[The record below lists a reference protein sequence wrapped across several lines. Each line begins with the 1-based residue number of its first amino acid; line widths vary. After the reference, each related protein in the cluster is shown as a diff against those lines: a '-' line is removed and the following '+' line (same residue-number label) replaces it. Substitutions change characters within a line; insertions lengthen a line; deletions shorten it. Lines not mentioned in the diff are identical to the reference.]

1 MKLMKSSK
9 KGIAQLQD
17 LVIGLVIIGIVL
29 VVSFLIL
36 AQVADNTTV
45 VADGNATAAVQET
58 QSAMADIPGWLPI
71 IVVTVIGAFILGL
84 ITLFRRNA

>member
-1 MKLMKSSK
+1 MKSNK

-17 LVIGLVIIGIVL
+17 LIIGLVIIGIVL

-36 AQVADNTTV
+36 AQVAANSTV
-45 VADGNATAAVQET
+45 AADANATAAVQTT
-58 QSAMADIPGWLPI
+58 QSAMDDIPGWLPI

-84 ITLFRRNA
+84 ITLFRRRA